1 MRDTIGPI
9 ALIIQLS
16 ATVVAVTLLPL
27 LIGIWLDQRLHTLP
41 WITLV
46 GLCVGVFA
54 ATAAVYRTIS
64 TNYKR

>member
-1 MRDTIGPI
+1 MRDTVGAI

-27 LIGIWLDQRLHTLP
+27 LMGIWLDRRLNTLP

-54 ATAAVYRTIS
+54 ATVAVYRTIS
-64 TNYKR
+64 SKY